1 MPDPKNEKKVYKP
14 RFQMSEARATKRS
27 EHAIRTNLPRVWSL
41 CGRSWPTRLYLG
53 KTQEPRAPPRRNAK
67 MARRGRGASPLRYP
81 VSSSP
86 AVTLRYTFWGT
97 ARGAGP
103 EAPWGVSKG
112 GFTRDLVDVDSSVL
126 VRRGVYYLI
135 SNSAEKHL
143 TPKSKVRTSVATTPP
158 WYISF
163 SQIPSSPL

>member
-1 MPDPKNEKKVYKP
+1 
-14 RFQMSEARATKRS
+14 
-27 EHAIRTNLPRVWSL
+27 
-41 CGRSWPTRLYLG
+41 
-53 KTQEPRAPPRRNAK
+53 

-126 VRRGVYYLI
+126 VRRGVYYFI
-135 SNSAEKHL
+135 SNSAEKNL

-163 SQIPSSPL
+163 SQIPSSPS